1 VKSYIT
7 YPYEL
12 VQSCESTLSKYL
24 QKRNLYPIPDA
35 KTRRHAM
42 LEASGAYIRCSENT
56 VI

>member
-42 LEASGAYIRCSENT
+42 L
-56 VI
+56 